1 MKHPFQ
7 TSDSIALSV
16 DRHARLHGAILQAD
30 RLAAFT
36 LTTIRGRTAEAVA
49 VEVASRVIH
58 KLCAQIPTGAAQRET
73 AR

>member
-1 MKHPFQ
+1 LRL
-7 TSDSIALSV
+7 AL
-16 DRHARLHGAILQAD
+16 IQAE

-58 KLCAQIPTGAAQRET
+58 NLRSKTQPEGSPRP
-73 AR
+73 

>member
-7 TSDSIALSV
+7 TNDSIALSV
-16 DRHARLHGAILQAD
+16 DRHARLQGAILQAE

-49 VEVASRVIH
+49 VEVAARVIH
-58 KLCAQIPTGAAQRET
+58 SLRSKTST
-73 AR
+73 SARP

>member
-7 TSDSIALSV
+7 TADSIALSV
-16 DRHARLHGAILQAD
+16 DRHARLHGAILQAE

-49 VEVASRVIH
+49 AEVAARAIAALRS
-58 KLCAQIPTGAAQRET
+58 KAQPEGQ
-73 AR
+73 ARP

>member
-1 MKHPFQ
+1 LRL
-7 TSDSIALSV
+7 AL
-16 DRHARLHGAILQAD
+16 IQAE

-58 KLCAQIPTGAAQRET
+58 SLRAKLPTEAAQREP
-73 AR
+73 AQ

>member
-1 MKHPFQ
+1 MRSPL
-7 TSDSIALSV
+7 TIET
-16 DRHARLHGAILQAD
+16 HARLRLALIQAE

-58 KLCAQIPTGAAQRET
+58 NLRSKTQPEGSPRP
-73 AR
+73 